1 MRKAG
6 PRVSLYFFLLSAL
19 LLPTLP
25 GLWAHTHVILKL
37 HHKLRP
43 HPLQTPAP
51 CLSLGSRG
59 VTLAGKRSEQVLQV
73 GREFSGPE
81 HSGWVPHCWPCM
93 QTLPGGRGDLRR
105 RARVG
110 PSSLG
115 VRMPLNGEEFPV
127 AGMWPQ
133 ST

>member
-110 PSSLG
+110 PSCLG